1 MSDFELVRLTFDELE
16 ASPGFADWLA
26 AERLS
31 IALSKG
37 NSLCL
42 IGLGPDGSVS
52 LVEYPF
58 GTCRGLCAVDSE
70 TLFLATRYQVWRL
83 QNALPEG
90 ELSDSGHD
98 RLYLPQTAWTTGT
111 LIVRDL
117 AVDGEGQVVFVN
129 GLFSCLSAPSTR
141 LSFEPVWMP
150 PFISALVAEDR
161 CHLSGLAFAS
171 SGPAVAGRGSALA
184 GRGPAVATSASRAD
198 HANGWT
204 EQQRD
209 GGVVI
214 SVPTGE
220 TIATGF
226 SMPCSPV
233 LRDGS
238 LWLCAG
244 GSGEL
249 VVIEPRDGDAAAVTA
264 LPGFARGLA
273 LSDEHAVVGTSCPSR
288 GETFAGL
295 PLSDRL
301 RGADAGGRCGV
312 FVVDL
317 ESGAI
322 EHSLLLTG
330 GSSEIHG
337 VALLAGVRNA
347 SAVPFTGAEV
357 QELVTVP
364 R

>member
-1 MSDFELVRLTFDELE
+1 MSDFELVRLAFDELE
-16 ASPGFADWLA
+16 ASAGFADWLA

-42 IGLGPDGSVS
+42 IGLEPDASLS

-58 GTCRGLCAVDSE
+58 GMCRGLFAVGSQ
-70 TLFLATRYQVWRL
+70 TLFLATRYQIWRL
-83 QNALPEG
+83 QNALPDG
-90 ELSDSGHD
+90 QLSDSGHD
-98 RLYLPQTAWTTGT
+98 RLFLPQTAWTTGT

-117 AVDGEGQVVFVN
+117 AVDAEDQVVFVN

-141 LSFEPVWMP
+141 LSFEPVWTP

-161 CHLSGLAFAS
+161 CHLSGVAVAGP
-171 SGPAVAGRGSALA
+171 GPAV
-184 GRGPAVATSASRAD
+184 VTSASRAD

-204 EQQRD
+204 EQQLD

-220 TIATGF
+220 TIATGL

-233 LRDGS
+233 LRNGA

-249 VVIEPRDGDAAAVTA
+249 VVIDPRNGGVTAVTA

-273 LSDEHAVVGTSCPSR
+273 LSDWHAVVATSCPSR
-288 GETFAGL
+288 GETFEGL
-295 PLSDRL
+295 PLSHRL
-301 RGADAGGRCGV
+301 QGADANGRCGV
-312 FVVDL
+312 FVVNL

-322 EHSLLLTG
+322 EHSLVLAG

-337 VALLAGVRNA
+337 LALLPGVRNA
-347 SAVPFTGAEV
+347 AAVPFTGAAV
-357 QELVTVP
+357 QELVTIP